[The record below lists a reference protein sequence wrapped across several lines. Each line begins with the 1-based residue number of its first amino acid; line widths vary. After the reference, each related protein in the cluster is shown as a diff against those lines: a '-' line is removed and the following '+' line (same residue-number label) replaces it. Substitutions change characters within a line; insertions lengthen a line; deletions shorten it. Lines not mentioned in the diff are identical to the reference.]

1 MNDFNAD
8 YKEDDLIDLISER
21 NYLIS
26 ERNNFNKKF
35 LINLTIFMFLYNFY
49 TMYIENK
56 EHNNYITD
64 DFFSKTK
71 EIIDVLD

>member
-1 MNDFNAD
+1 
-8 YKEDDLIDLISER
+8 
-21 NYLIS
+21 
-26 ERNNFNKKF
+26 
-35 LINLTIFMFLYNFY
+35 
-49 TMYIENK
+49 MYIENK